1 MENEI
6 IGKIVTGIL
15 TAGVTLAVC
24 LINNYYQS
32 KREEKN
38 REDANK
44 KQLETIRSD
53 YSGQISDLKTD
64 FYAKFQELHTIVSTL
79 MSDNKHQYDMI
90 KMEIKVLSERQ
101 QAYNN
106 LQMRTYELE
115 KKADVQEEK
124 MKVANN
130 RLTDLEKAKQ

>member
-64 FYAKFQELHTIVSTL
+64 LSNQE
-79 MSDNKHQYDMI
+79 
-90 KMEIKVLSERQ
+90 
-101 QAYNN
+101 
-106 LQMRTYELE
+106 
-115 KKADVQEEK
+115 
-124 MKVANN
+124 
-130 RLTDLEKAKQ
+130 TDC